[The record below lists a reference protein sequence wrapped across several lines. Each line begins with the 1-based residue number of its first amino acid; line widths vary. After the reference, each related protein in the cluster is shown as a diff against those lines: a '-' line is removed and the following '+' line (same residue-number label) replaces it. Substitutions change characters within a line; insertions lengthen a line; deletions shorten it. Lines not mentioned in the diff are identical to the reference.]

1 VRYPLVVAITGASG
15 TVYAQRLLQRALD
28 HFETIGLTISRHAFR
43 VMQEELE
50 LEATPADFRPEM
62 LLPGIAGADRI
73 YYHGPHD
80 FDAPFASGSAAPDA
94 LVVVPCSMG
103 TLGRIAAGASD
114 DLLTRAADVML
125 KERRKL
131 ILVPRETPLS
141 LIHLRNMLAVTEAG
155 AVVMPAA
162 PGFYHRPQR
171 VEELVDFIVFRILDH
186 LGVRDPSARRWNIEP
201 EGESTKAG
209 AQGVGPV
216 PGKGHKDLGR

>member
-1 VRYPLVVAITGASG
+1 MRYPLVVAITGASG
-15 TVYAQRLLQRALD
+15 TVYARRLLERALD

-43 VMQEELE
+43 GMEEELLLKTSPGE
-50 LEATPADFRPEM
+50 FRPEM
-62 LLPGIAGADRI
+62 LLPGLEGVDRI

-162 PGFYHRPQR
+162 PGFYHRPQQ
-171 VEELVDFIVFRILDH
+171 VEELVDFVVFRILDH
-186 LGVRDPSARRWNIEP
+186 LGVLDRSAKRW
-201 EGESTKAG
+201 GEETGTADERG
-209 AQGVGPV
+209 
-216 PGKGHKDLGR
+216 